1 MANTPEIRD
10 TREPHDA
17 RGGKG
22 TAIVTW
28 TLAVIVIAG
37 GFVLAMAL
45 RRTVEPP
52 VRPGTTS
59 ATTTAG
65 EEKPPSP

>member
-1 MANTPEIRD
+1 MGTEPKFRD
-10 TREPHDA
+10 EHERDVS

-28 TLAVIVIAG
+28 TLAIVVIAG
-37 GFVLAMAL
+37 GVTLAMAL
-45 RRTVEPP
+45 RRVAPP
-52 VRPGTTS
+52 PQRPGTTS

-65 EEKPPSP
+65 ELRPPSP